1 MEKVFKKIIIAIIS
15 VILTLSVAGCS
26 GKKDEEKTIRV
37 AALNGPTGMGMVKL
51 IEDSNEGKTKLN
63 YDFTLTS
70 SPNDLNG
77 KIINGEVDIA
87 AVPTNLAMV
96 LYNRTEGQVQL
107 AAVNTLGVL
116 YLLENGDSISTI
128 EDLKGKTVNVSG
140 KGSMP
145 DFLFQ
150 YLLNKNNLRVEE
162 DVIVDFTLEHAD
174 LGGAVAEEDVDIAL
188 LPQPHVTTAMMK
200 NENVKIALDITK
212 EWEKASD
219 GKELIMGVIIVQK
232 EFAENNKE
240 LLDKFLDEYKQSVN
254 FANSN
259 IDEAATLVE
268 KHGILP
274 NAQVAKNAIPY
285 SNIVYRDAS
294 EAKESLQ
301 EIYEILYSFEPNSIG
316 GKIADDEFYYK
327 K

>member
-1 MEKVFKKIIIAIIS
+1 MKKIFKKTIIAIIS
-15 VILTLSVAGCS
+15 VVFILSVTGCS
-26 GKKDEEKTIRV
+26 NKADEEKTIRV

-51 IEDSNEGKTKLN
+51 MEDSNEEKTNLD

-87 AVPTNLAMV
+87 AVPTNLAMI
-96 LYNRTEGQVQL
+96 LHNRTEGQVQL

-116 YLLENGDSISTI
+116 YVLENGETISSI
-128 EDLKGKTVNVSG
+128 EDLRGKTINVSG

-150 YLLNKNNLRVEE
+150 YLLNKNNLTVNE

-174 LGGAVAEEDVDIAL
+174 LGAAVAEEDVDIAL
-188 LPQPHVTTAMMK
+188 LPQPHVTTARMK
-200 NENVKIALDITK
+200 NENVRIALDITE

-240 LLDKFLDEYKQSVN
+240 LLDTFLDEYKQSVN
-254 FANSN
+254 FANEN
-259 IDEAATLVE
+259 VEKTAELVE
-268 KHGILP
+268 KYGILP
-274 NAQVAKNAIPY
+274 NAQIAKNAIPY

-301 EIYEILYSFEPNSIG
+301 EIFEILHSFEPNSVG
-316 GKIADDEFYYK
+316 GKIADDEFYYEK
-327 K
+327 